1 MVPSRPYDVFFLR
14 DVFLEKQMYAIVNIM
29 SMQFRVEPEAT
40 LQVPL
45 MEGETGDAVKF
56 DEVLLY
62 NDGKDTTIGTPTV
75 NGCSVAAEIVRHG
88 VGRKVSVFKKKR
100 RKNYRRNKSHRQNF
114 TEILITGISA

>member
-1 MVPSRPYDVFFLR
+1 
-14 DVFLEKQMYAIVNIM
+14 MYAIVNIM

-45 MEGETGDAVKF
+45 MEGETGDAVNF
-56 DEVLLY
+56 NEVLLY

-75 NGCSVAAEIVRHG
+75 SGCSVAAEIVRHG
-88 VGRKVSVFKKKR
+88 LTRKVSVFKKKR

-114 TEILITGISA
+114 TEIRITGISA